1 MASPT
6 TCPAM
11 HDAWRRSGRAE
22 VRVVCLAALACLAGC
37 ASPRAFL
44 GEPLARPAGAGG
56 HRAADVLPR
65 RAPDDLRVVVSFSGG
80 GMRASALAYGVL
92 EQLADDRVVPT
103 GGDEP
108 RRLLDEVDLVS
119 AVSGGAVTAAY
130 WVLHGDRVF
139 ADYRRRFLTRDVS
152 GGLKR
157 AVFLDPR
164 NWVRL
169 ASAEYSRGDVYADY
183 LDRKLFRGARFADL
197 DRSGERPF
205 LILNATDIGTAARF
219 AFTQDSFDL
228 LCGDLD
234 RYPIGRAVAAS
245 SSVPALL
252 TPITLRN
259 RAGGCGF
266 RMPRWVEPAASTHD
280 DSRRHLQ
287 ASAMRAYADAGR
299 YGWLHLVDG
308 ALGDNLGVRAA
319 MDALADRDDPER
331 PAPAAVSH
339 GRRLVFIAVNASDW
353 QAGRIGGSRQ
363 PPDAMEMLRLL
374 GTVPVDRYTVE
385 TKALLRETLRRWMDG
400 NAGAERAHIVEVDL
414 DELRDDPR
422 FGRLTQ
428 LPTAFDAAPRDV
440 DELRCA
446 ARRLLRTNPEYR
458 RLMREVG
465 AGDGV
470 APSAGCAPG

>member
-1 MASPT
+1 MYAAHPLRSR
-6 TCPAM
+6 AE
-11 HDAWRRSGRAE
+11 ARSGGARRA
-22 VRVVCLAALACLAGC
+22 CLLVLASLAGC
-37 ASPRAFL
+37 SSPRAFL
-44 GEPLARPAGAGG
+44 GGPLTGAAGEDGY
-56 HRAADVLPR
+56 RASAVLPR

-92 EQLADDRVVPT
+92 EQLAADRIPSAD
-103 GGDEP
+103 GGGP

-130 WVLHGDRVF
+130 WALYGDQVF
-139 ADYRRRFLTRDVS
+139 TDFRRRFLTRDVS
-152 GGLKR
+152 GGLQR

-169 ASAEYSRGDVYADY
+169 ASSEYSRGDVYADY

-197 DRSGERPF
+197 DRSGRRPF
-205 LILNATDIGTAARF
+205 LILNATDIGVAARF
-219 AFTQDSFDL
+219 EFTQESFDL
-228 LCGDLD
+228 LCVDLD
-234 RYPIGRAVAAS
+234 SYPISRAVAAS

-259 RAGGCGF
+259 RAGGCAH
-266 RMPRWVEPAASTHD
+266 RMPLWIEAAAAAHA

-287 ASAMRAYADAGR
+287 ASAMQTYADPGR

-308 ALGDNLGVRAA
+308 ALSDNLGVRAA
-319 MDALADRDDPER
+319 LGALADRDDPAR
-331 PAPAAVSH
+331 PDPGALPHA
-339 GRRLVFIAVNASDW
+339 GRLVFITVNASDW
-353 QAGRIGGSRQ
+353 QAGRIGGSRR

-385 TKALLRETLRRWMDG
+385 TKALLRETLRRWMEG
-400 NAGAERAHIVEVDL
+400 RGGTERLHVIEVDL

-422 FGRLTQ
+422 FGGLTR

-446 ARRLLRTNPEYR
+446 ARRLLTANAEYR
-458 RLMREVG
+458 RLLVASG
-465 AGDGV
+465 ADPAAV
-470 APSAGCAPG
+470 VDPADCARTP

>member
-1 MASPT
+1 MSAVSRLRPSP
-6 TCPAM
+6 
-11 HDAWRRSGRAE
+11 HLRAE
-22 VRVVCLAALACLAGC
+22 ARAACLAALALSAGC
-37 ASPRAFL
+37 ATTPAFL
-44 GEPLARPAGAGG
+44 GEPLARPAGEGG
-56 HRAADVLPR
+56 YRASEVLPR
-65 RAPDDLRVVVSFSGG
+65 RAPDDLRVVVSLSGG

-92 EQLADDRVVPT
+92 EQLADDRIRAAD
-103 GGDEP
+103 GAAP

-130 WVLHGDRVF
+130 WALHGDRLF
-139 ADYRRRFLTRDVS
+139 RDFRRRFLTRDVS
-152 GGLKR
+152 GGLQR
-157 AVFLDPR
+157 ALFLDPR

-169 ASAEYSRGDVYADY
+169 ASGEYARGDLYADF

-205 LILNATDIGTAARF
+205 LILNATDIGAAARF
-219 AFTQDSFDL
+219 AFTQDGFDL

-234 RYPIGRAVAAS
+234 SYPIARAVAAS

-259 RAGGCGF
+259 RAGGCGY
-266 RMPRWVEPAASTHD
+266 RMPDWVEPAAAAHD

-287 ASAMRAYADAGR
+287 ATAMQAYAQSGG

-319 MDALADRDDPER
+319 MDALADRDDPAR
-331 PAPAAVSH
+331 PDPAAVSH
-339 GRRLVFIAVNASDW
+339 DRRLLFIAVNASDW
-353 QAGRIGGSRQ
+353 QADRIGGSRQ
-363 PPDAMEMLRLL
+363 PPDTMEMLRLL

-400 NAGAERAHIVEVDL
+400 TGGRERAHIVEVDL

-422 FGRLTQ
+422 FGRLTR
-428 LPTAFDAAPRDV
+428 LPTAFGATARDV

-446 ARRLLRTNPEYR
+446 ARRLLATNPEYR
-458 RLMREVG
+458 RLLLTVG
-465 AGDGV
+465 SPDGAV
-470 APSAGCAPG
+470 DAAAPAAGCAAAP

>member
-1 MASPT
+1 MRAASRP
-6 TCPAM
+6 CLRP
-11 HDAWRRSGRAE
+11 RRRAE
-22 VRVVCLAALACLAGC
+22 ARAACVVALALLAGC

-44 GEPLARPAGAGG
+44 GEPLG
-56 HRAADVLPR
+56 RAAGEGGYRAAAVLPR

-92 EQLADDRVVPT
+92 EQLADDRIRAAD
-103 GGDEP
+103 GAAP

-130 WVLHGDRVF
+130 WALHGDRVF
-139 ADYRRRFLTRDVS
+139 ADFRRRFLTRDVS
-152 GGLKR
+152 GGLQR
-157 AVFLDPR
+157 ALFLDPR
-164 NWVRL
+164 NWARL
-169 ASAEYSRGDVYADY
+169 ASSEYSRGDVYADY
-183 LDRKLFRGARFADL
+183 LDRKLFHGARFADL
-197 DRSGERPF
+197 DRSGQRPF
-205 LILNATDIGTAARF
+205 LILNATDIGAAARF
-219 AFTQDSFDL
+219 AFTQEGFDL

-234 RYPIGRAVAAS
+234 SYPLARAVAAS

-259 RAGGCGF
+259 RAGSCGY
-266 RMPRWVEPAASTHD
+266 RMPGWVAAAASTHD

-287 ASAMRAYADAGR
+287 AMAMQVYADAER

-319 MDALADRDDPER
+319 MDALADRDDPSR
-331 PAPAAVSH
+331 PDPAAVSRE
-339 GRRLVFIAVNASDW
+339 RRLVFIAVNASDW

-385 TKALLRETLRRWMDG
+385 TQALLRETMARWMDG
-400 NAGAERAHIVEVDL
+400 IEGAERAHVIEVDL
-414 DELRDDPR
+414 GELREDPR

-428 LPTAFDAAPRDV
+428 LPTAFDATARDV

-446 ARRLLRTNPEYR
+446 ARALLAANPEYR
-458 RLMREVG
+458 RLLREVG
-465 AGDGV
+465 AADG
-470 APSAGCAPG
+470 AAASAACGAAR

>member
-1 MASPT
+1 MRAASRH
-6 TCPAM
+6 CL
-11 HDAWRRSGRAE
+11 RRRRRAE
-22 VRVVCLAALACLAGC
+22 PRAACLAALVLLAGC
-37 ASPRAFL
+37 STPRAFL
-44 GEPLARPAGAGG
+44 GEPLARPAGEGG
-56 HRAADVLPR
+56 YRAATVLAR

-92 EQLADDRVVPT
+92 EQLADDRIRAAD
-103 GGDEP
+103 GAAP

-130 WVLHGDRVF
+130 WALHGDRLF
-139 ADYRRRFLTRDVS
+139 SDFRRRFLTRDVS
-152 GGLKR
+152 GGLQR
-157 AVFLDPR
+157 ALFLDPR
-164 NWVRL
+164 NWARL
-169 ASAEYSRGDVYADY
+169 ASSEYARGDVYADY

-197 DRSGERPF
+197 DRSGQRPF
-205 LILNATDIGTAARF
+205 LILNATDIGAAARF
-219 AFTQDSFDL
+219 AFTQDGFDL

-234 RYPIGRAVAAS
+234 SYPVARAVAAS

-259 RAGGCGF
+259 RAGGCGY
-266 RMPRWVEPAASTHD
+266 RMPRWVETAASTHD

-287 ASAMRAYADAGR
+287 ALAMEAYEDPGR

-319 MDALADRDDPER
+319 MDALADRDDPSRPDPAVVSRER
-331 PAPAAVSH
+331 P
-339 GRRLVFIAVNASDW
+339 LVFIAVNASDW

-363 PPDAMEMLRLL
+363 PPEAMEMLRLL

-385 TKALLRETLRRWMDG
+385 TKALLRETVLRWMDG
-400 NAGAERAHIVEVDL
+400 VEGVERAHVIEVDL
-414 DELRDDPR
+414 DMLRDDAR

-428 LPTAFDAAPRDV
+428 LPTAFDAAPHDV

-446 ARRLLRTNPEYR
+446 ARRLLVSNPDYR
-458 RLMREVG
+458 RLLREVG
-465 AGDGV
+465 AADGAALSAACAV
-470 APSAGCAPG
+470 AP